1 MKHCPSCG
9 YADSNDNA
17 KFCTECGAAYP
28 QNAETTA
35 PEAVSPCTEAVP
47 AQPEAASTQN
57 GSENGS
63 EQTAPASLLDAYYQ
77 QLMEEKKKAFP
88 YGAVI
93 GIGIAAAVVLTVI
106 GFLLT

>member
-1 MKHCPSCG
+1 MKHCLSCG

-28 QNAETTA
+28 QNEEAAA
-35 PEAVSPCTEAVP
+35 PEAVSPCTEASP

-57 GSENGS
+57 GSE
-63 EQTAPASLLDAYYQ
+63 QAAPASLLDAYYQ

>member
-1 MKHCPSCG
+1 MKHCLSCG

-28 QNAETTA
+28 PNEEAAA
-35 PEAVSPCTEAVP
+35 PKVISPCTEATP

-57 GSENGS
+57 GSE
-63 EQTAPASLLDAYYQ
+63 QAAPASLLDAYYQ
-77 QLMEEKKKAFP
+77 QQKKKKKKAFP
-88 YGAVI
+88 YGAVL

>member
-1 MKHCPSCG
+1 MKHCLSCG
-9 YADSNDNA
+9 HTDSNDNA

-28 QNAETTA
+28 QSTEINASETTSA
-35 PEAVSPCTEAVP
+35 PE
-47 AQPEAASTQN
+47 EAASPASAQ
-57 GSENGS
+57 SEAAPMQNGS
-63 EQTAPASLLDAYYQ
+63 EQTSSTSLLDAYYQ

-93 GIGIAAAVVLTVI
+93 GIGIAAAIVLTVI

>member
-1 MKHCPSCG
+1 MKHCLSCG

-28 QNAETTA
+28 QNEEASA
-35 PEAVSPCTEAVP
+35 PEVISPCTEA
-47 AQPEAASTQN
+47 ASTQ
-57 GSENGS
+57 SSS
-63 EQTAPASLLDAYYQ
+63 EQPASTSLLDAYYR

-93 GIGIAAAVVLTVI
+93 GIGIAAAIVLTVI